1 MKETEAVGN
10 ATKLKKIHNRI
21 RLQIVIAV
29 ASFLLL
35 LVLAFAMTAAWYTN
49 TAKTG
54 AMTFETKSWGFDES
68 KITIGMD
75 ESTILG
81 VNAAGIVPINIDN
94 SECEDNIHV
103 RVNVSKNLMP
113 LELQKRIYFYADTGE
128 ERAFESEGVEEPII
142 ETVRPVY
149 ISAADDGYSYYV
161 APGQMLT
168 LGEDF
173 CSDVPVKWEWVHDM
187 QGYYF
192 SGTVA
197 GGSVTIE
204 EYLRPIEYD
213 SDHATWYTAENME
226 EKELDAGNKIGQLKT
241 VDTVDGT
248 KAVEEFLT
256 EFSQKDGYPGM
267 IDTKNVEVICII
279 NDEVPENELAEGTE
293 KELYFA
299 NGFHYFYPV
308 QVDANGKGVWAYLC
322 TLGEVEAGNK
332 FDTEFARDPSAVI
345 SGEIRTEVTIS
356 VTSIKR
362 QDATRTNTAENLVD
376 AIAAAAASETESVI
390 ELTQNIAF
398 NKGLTV
404 ASGSVLIDL
413 NGYSL
418 TCTESVGDN
427 AAFSVSEGASLTLQN
442 GRLLREKVDTGA
454 ATGAV
459 GSRAVD
465 SMGGTVVLGG
475 MTISGFDSAV
485 YLHDMDGE
493 SGEDSI
499 VKISNCDISTRE
511 TAIFFQ
517 GNGSKSAETP
527 TRVIIQKSKIAS
539 DYIGISGQGSS
550 SLGDERWGTD
560 LIVSDSE
567 ISGFWAGIY
576 HPQQNSTV
584 TVMKSV
590 ISGYTGIAVK
600 GGTVRIKDS
609 TVSGT
614 GSYQAAAAAS
624 SGWTD
629 TGDGVYMEAV
639 YGWGATL
646 KLEGSNAVTS
656 RNGYAVQLFGK
667 EGTLG
672 SVSILN
678 GTYDGG
684 KGSCQWNG
692 VGTFSIT
699 GGEFK
704 NSVSENI
711 ATIAVG

>member
-94 SECEDNIHV
+94 SECEDNIRV
-103 RVNVSKNLMP
+103 KVNVSKALMP
-113 LELQKRIYFYADTGE
+113 LELQKRIYFYTDTSE
-128 ERAFESEGVEEPII
+128 ERVLEGGN

-149 ISAADDGYSYYV
+149 ISAVDNSYSYFV

-197 GGSVTIE
+197 DGSVTIE

-226 EKELDAGNKIGQLKT
+226 ENEQDEIKLGQLR
-241 VDTVDGT
+241 TVDGEIEVDT
-248 KAVEEFLT
+248 FLVKL
-256 EFSQKDGYPGM
+256 SQNDGYPGT
-267 IDTKNVEVICII
+267 IDVENKKVVHIF
-279 NDEVPENELAEGTE
+279 NEEVLKGDPTAGNTENEP
-293 KELYFA
+293 YFS
-299 NGFHYFYPV
+299 NGYHYFYPV
-308 QVDANGKGVWAYLC
+308 RVDETGKGVWAYLC
-322 TLGEVEAGNK
+322 TLGEVEAGNE
-332 FDTEFARDPSAVI
+332 FDTEFAQDPSQMI
-345 SGEIRTEVTIS
+345 SGEVRTEVTIS

-362 QDATRTNTAENLVD
+362 QNAAQTDTAESLVD
-376 AIAAAAASETESVI
+376 AIAEASDAGTDSVI
-390 ELTQNIAF
+390 ELTNDIAF
-398 NKGLTV
+398 EETLTV
-404 ASGSVLIDL
+404 ESGSVLIDL

-418 TCTESVGDN
+418 TCTEDIGNS

-442 GRLLREKVDTGA
+442 GHLFRKNGDTGA
-454 ATGAV
+454 ATGVV

-475 MTISGFDSAV
+475 MTISGFDSAI

-493 SGEDSI
+493 NGKDSI
-499 VKISNCDISTRE
+499 VKISNCDISAKE
-511 TAIFFQ
+511 TAIFLQ
-517 GNGSKSAETP
+517 GNGGKSAEVP
-527 TRVIIQKSKIAS
+527 TRVIIQKTKIVS

-550 SLGDERWGTD
+550 GPGDERWGTD

-567 ISGFWAGIY
+567 ISGYWAGIY

-584 TVMKSV
+584 TVMNST

-600 GGTVRIKDS
+600 GSSIRIKDCKV
-609 TVSGT
+609 TGT
-614 GSYQAAAAAS
+614 GAYHAAAAAS

-629 TGDGVYMEAV
+629 TGDGIYMEAV

-646 KLEGSNAVTS
+646 KLEGSGNSVTS
-656 RNGYAVQLFGK
+656 TNGYAVQLFGK
-667 EGTLG
+667 AGTLG
-672 SVSILN
+672 SVTISN
-678 GTYDGG
+678 GTYGG
-684 KGSCQWNG
+684 GRGSCQWNG
-692 VGTFSIT
+692 IGAFAIT
-699 GGEFK
+699 GGEFTGK
-704 NSVSENI
+704 ISDNI
-711 ATIAVG
+711 DTIAIG

>member
-94 SECEDNIHV
+94 SECEDNIRV
-103 RVNVSKNLMP
+103 KVNVSKALMP

-128 ERAFESEGVEEPII
+128 ERAFESEGKEEPII

-213 SDHATWYTAENME
+213 SGHATWYTAENME
-226 EKELDAGNKIGQLKT
+226 ENEQDEIKPGQLR
-241 VDTVDGT
+241 TVDGEIEVDT
-248 KAVEEFLT
+248 FLVEL
-256 EFSQKDGYPGM
+256 SQNDGYPGT
-267 IDTKNVEVICII
+267 IDVKNKKVVRIFNEEVLTGDPTAG
-279 NDEVPENELAEGTE
+279 NTENEP
-293 KELYFA
+293 YFSD
-299 NGFHYFYPV
+299 GYHYFYPV
-308 QVDANGKGVWAYLC
+308 RVDETGKGVWAYLC
-322 TLGEVEAGNK
+322 TLAEVVAGNE
-332 FDTEFARDPSAVI
+332 FDTEFAQDPSQMI
-345 SGEIRTEVTIS
+345 SGEVRTEVTIS

-362 QDATRTNTAENLVD
+362 QNATRTDTAESLVA
-376 AIAAAAASETESVI
+376 AIAEASDAGTDSVI
-390 ELTQNIAF
+390 ELTHDIAF
-398 NKGLTV
+398 SEGLTV

-418 TCTESVGDN
+418 TCTESVGDS

-442 GRLLREKVDTGA
+442 GRLLRENVDTGA

-493 SGEDSI
+493 SGKDSI
-499 VKISNCDISTRE
+499 VKISNCDISAKE

-550 SLGDERWGTD
+550 SPGDERWGTD

-656 RNGYAVQLFGK
+656 SNGYAVQLFGK

-704 NSVSENI
+704 SSVSENI